1 MEKRITRWTAFA
13 VFLLMMISAAA
24 VRDGKLLGHDLAPAQ
39 SAAAPQQNDTV
50 AVAADGSVTV
60 STAPLA
66 KDVNGFGGPVPV
78 RIHIDKDG
86 KVTRIEALPNA
97 ETPDFFSRASALF
110 RQWEGKT
117 VADAAALH
125 VDAVSGATFS
135 SKAIITNVQRGLAYA
150 SAQTSE
156 AEPDMDVSASA
167 VAALVVALLGA
178 VVPLFLHN
186 RRWHTVQLLLNVG
199 VLGLWTGTFVSYSLL
214 LNVFANGISLSA
226 LATMAAPAVMLV
238 TAFVYPLFGRG
249 GHYCAHICPFGSA
262 QELAGRLRRRKP
274 VMSPRLIRSLTTLR
288 NVLWGVLMVLMLTGI
303 WSAWMD
309 YELFTAFL
317 VGSASVGVLV
327 AAVAV
332 LVISVIVPRPYCRF
346 VCPTGAL
353 MKLD

>member
-1 MEKRITRWTAFA
+1 MGKRTTRWAAFA
-13 VFLLMMISAAA
+13 VFLLMMVSAAA
-24 VRDGKLLGHDLAPAQ
+24 VRDGKLLGHDLAPVR
-39 SAAAPQQNDTV
+39 SVAAPQHNDTL

-66 KDVNGFGGPVPV
+66 KDVNGFGGPVPL
-78 RIHIDKDG
+78 RIHIGKDG
-86 KVTRIEALPNA
+86 KIERIEALPNA

-135 SKAIITNVQRGLAYA
+135 SRAIVTNVQRGLAYA
-150 SAQTSE
+150 SAQTS
-156 AEPDMDVSASA
+156 AGEPDIEVSLPS
-167 VAALVVALLGA
+167 VAALFVALLGA
-178 VVPLFLHN
+178 VVPLFFRS

-214 LNVFANGISLSA
+214 LNVFANGISLPA
-226 LATMAAPAVMLV
+226 VATMAAPAVMLV

-249 GHYCAHICPFGSA
+249 GHYCAHVCPFGSA
-262 QELAGRLRRRKP
+262 QELAGRLCRRKP
-274 VMSPRLIRSLTTLR
+274 VMPQRLVRALTTLR
-288 NVLWGVLMVLMLTGI
+288 NVLWGVLMALMLTGI

-332 LVISVIVPRPYCRF
+332 LVISVFVPRPYCRF

>member
-24 VRDGKLLGHDLAPAQ
+24 VRDAKLFGHSLGTA
-39 SAAAPQQNDTV
+39 SVSAAPQTNDTV
-50 AVAADGSVTV
+50 AVDADGSVTV

-66 KDVNGFGGPVPV
+66 KEVNGFGGPVPL
-78 RIHIDKDG
+78 RIHISKDG
-86 KVTRIEALPNA
+86 KVTRIEALPNS
-97 ETPDFFSRASALF
+97 ETPDFFSRASVLF

-117 VADAAALH
+117 VTDAAALH

-150 SAQTSE
+150 AAQSA
-156 AEPDMDVSASA
+156 AEEPNMEVSASA
-167 VAALVVALLGA
+167 IAALVVALLGA

-186 RRWHTVQLLLNVG
+186 RRWHMIQLLLNVG
-199 VLGLWTGTFVSYSLL
+199 VLGVWTGTFVSYSLL

-226 LATMAAPAVMLV
+226 LATMAAPVVMLI

-262 QELAGRLRRRKP
+262 QELIGRLRHRKP
-274 VMSPRLIRSLTTLR
+274 AMSPRLVRALTTLR

-327 AAVAV
+327 AAVVV

-346 VCPTGAL
+346 LCPTGAL

>member
-1 MEKRITRWTAFA
+1 MGKRTTRWAAFA
-13 VFLLMMISAAA
+13 VFLLMMVSAAA
-24 VRDGKLLGHDLAPAQ
+24 VRDGKLLGHDLAPVR
-39 SAAAPQQNDTV
+39 SAAAPQHNDTL
-50 AVAADGSVTV
+50 AVASDGSVTV

-66 KDVNGFGGPVPV
+66 KDVNGFGGPVPL
-78 RIHIDKDG
+78 RIHIGKDG
-86 KVTRIEALPNA
+86 KIERIEALPNA

-135 SKAIITNVQRGLAYA
+135 SRAIVTNVQRGLAYA
-150 SAQTSE
+150 SAQTS
-156 AEPDMDVSASA
+156 AGEPDIEVSLPS
-167 VAALVVALLGA
+167 VAALFVALLGA
-178 VVPLFLHN
+178 VVPLFFRS

-214 LNVFANGISLSA
+214 LNVFANGISLPA
-226 LATMAAPAVMLV
+226 VATMAAPAVMLV

-249 GHYCAHICPFGSA
+249 GHYCAHVCPFGSA
-262 QELAGRLRRRKP
+262 QELAGRLCRRKP
-274 VMSPRLIRSLTTLR
+274 VMPQRLVRALTTLR

-317 VGSASVGVLV
+317 VGSASVGVLA

-332 LVISVIVPRPYCRF
+332 LVISVFVPRPYCRF

>member
-1 MEKRITRWTAFA
+1 MEKRITRWAAFA

-24 VRDGKLLGHDLAPAQ
+24 VRDAKLFGHDLGAAPV
-39 SAAAPQQNDTV
+39 SAAPQANDTV

-66 KDVNGFGGPVPV
+66 KDVNGFGGPVPL
-78 RIHIDKDG
+78 RIHISKDG
-86 KVTRIEALPNA
+86 KVERIEALPNS

-117 VADAAALH
+117 VADAAALQ
-125 VDAVSGATFS
+125 VDGVSGATFS

-150 SAQTSE
+150 SAQT
-156 AEPDMDVSASA
+156 ATQEPDIEISASA
-167 VAALVVALLGA
+167 IAALVVVLLGA

-186 RRWHTVQLLLNVG
+186 RRWHIVQLLLNVG

-214 LNVFANGISLSA
+214 LNVLANGISLPA
-226 LATMAAPAVMLV
+226 LATMAAPVVMLV
-238 TAFVYPLFGRG
+238 TAFVYPLFGRS

-274 VMSPRLIRSLTTLR
+274 KMSPRLVHALNTCR
-288 NVLWGVLMVLMLTGI
+288 NLLWGVLMVLMLTGI

-327 AAVAV
+327 AAVVV
-332 LVISVIVPRPYCRF
+332 LLISVFVPRPYCRF

>member
-24 VRDGKLLGHDLAPAQ
+24 VRDAKLFGHDLG
-39 SAAAPQQNDTV
+39 AAPVSATPQTNDTV

-66 KDVNGFGGPVPV
+66 KDVNGFGGPVPL
-78 RIHIDKDG
+78 RIHIDKNG

-97 ETPDFFSRASALF
+97 ETPDFFSRASVLF

-117 VADAAALH
+117 VTEAAAAQ

-135 SKAIITNVQRGLAYA
+135 SKAIIANVQRGLAYA
-150 SAQTSE
+150 TAQTA
-156 AEPDMDVSASA
+156 AEESDMEVSASA
-167 VAALVVALLGA
+167 IAALVVALLGA
-178 VVPLFLHN
+178 IVPLFLHN
-186 RRWHTVQLLLNVG
+186 RRWHMVQLLLNVG
-199 VLGLWTGTFVSYSLL
+199 VLGVWTGTFVSYSLL

-226 LATMAAPAVMLV
+226 LATMAAPVVMLV

-262 QELAGRLRRRKP
+262 QELAGRLRHRKP
-274 VMSPRLIRSLTTLR
+274 TMSPRLVRALTTLR

-327 AAVAV
+327 AAVVV

-346 VCPTGAL
+346 LCPTGAL

>member
-1 MEKRITRWTAFA
+1 MGKRTTRWAAFA
-13 VFLLMMISAAA
+13 VFLLMMVSAAA
-24 VRDGKLLGHDLAPAQ
+24 VRDGKLLGHDLAPVR
-39 SAAAPQQNDTV
+39 SVAAPQHNDTL

-66 KDVNGFGGPVPV
+66 KDVNGFGGPVPL
-78 RIHIDKDG
+78 RIHIGKDG
-86 KVTRIEALPNA
+86 KIERIEALPNA

-135 SKAIITNVQRGLAYA
+135 SRAIVTNVQRGLAYA
-150 SAQTSE
+150 SAQTS
-156 AEPDMDVSASA
+156 AGEPDIEVSLPS
-167 VAALVVALLGA
+167 VAALFVALLGA
-178 VVPLFLHN
+178 VVPLFFRS

-199 VLGLWTGTFVSYSLL
+199 VLGLWTGTFVSCSLL
-214 LNVFANGISLSA
+214 LNVFANGISLPA
-226 LATMAAPAVMLV
+226 VATMAAPAVMLV

-249 GHYCAHICPFGSA
+249 GHYCAHVCPFGSA
-262 QELAGRLRRRKP
+262 QELAGRLCRRKP
-274 VMSPRLIRSLTTLR
+274 VMPQRLVRALTTLR

-332 LVISVIVPRPYCRF
+332 LVISVFVPRPYCRF